1 MTLPALPLFIENIN
15 LADHQSLKLAL
26 CWLRGGSV
34 LDYLALE
41 VSDSVLISMVL
52 QAARDFNSTSREI
65 NLQQASFS
73 GWAEGYKKGLEI
85 GAL

>member
-1 MTLPALPLFIENIN
+1 MTLPALPLFVENID

-26 CWLRGGSV
+26 CWLRGGDIC
-34 LDYLALE
+34 DYLNLE

-52 QAARDFNSTSREI
+52 QAARDFNSTRREI
-65 NLQQASFS
+65 DRRTAASS
-73 GWAEGYKKGLEI
+73 GWVEGFKKGLEI